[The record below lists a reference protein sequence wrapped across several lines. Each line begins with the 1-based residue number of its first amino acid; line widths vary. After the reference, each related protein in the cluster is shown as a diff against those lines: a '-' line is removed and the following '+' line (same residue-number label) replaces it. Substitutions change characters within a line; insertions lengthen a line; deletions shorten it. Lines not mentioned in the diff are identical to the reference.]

1 MSPTVITV
9 MVISA
14 FFLGYISRWLQDTD
28 TAAPLSE
35 DYVSADCLKWVE
47 RQERSK

>member
-28 TAAPLSE
+28 GAPIDE
-35 DYVSADCLKWVE
+35 DHVSQECMDWIE
-47 RQERSK
+47 RRERSR

>member
-1 MSPTVITV
+1 MSPTIVAI
-9 MVISA
+9 MVAAA

-28 TAAPLSE
+28 TAAPLDE
-35 DYVSADCLKWVE
+35 GYVSNDCLKWVE